1 MTAMQNPECIFMEDI
16 NNDELDET
24 ELILIFSILFLFY
37 KYKLST
43 WPMQQKLHTQLFLI
57 IFEWNISGR

>member
-24 ELILIFSILFLFY
+24 ELILIFSILFFFY

-43 WPMQQKLHTQLFLI
+43 
-57 IFEWNISGR
+57 